1 MAKLYDLQQ
10 KVTGQKPAAKRTL
23 PSYYESESRRNAE
36 QAKQSK
42 RSYAKPTGKTTRGE
56 RSTTGKLLPTKRTK
70 PSKPAAPD
78 KLETVK
84 SRREPAGGKRTVHPL
99 PDRMS
104 PGQAFAYGTERAGA
118 SLLGAGEA
126 LTDTI
131 GAGFYG
137 TLAGVSSLGGLAEN
151 PVSRW
156 ARAQGNAFLDNS
168 VTRDWEQSIEER
180 YRPTD
185 FERNVTGVGQAVVQ
199 MLPAIGTSKVV
210 SAARGGASALNA
222 AQNAIRG
229 QQAGQALFGLQ
240 AAGQGAQEA
249 RQSGA
254 SLGQSLLYGASSGLM
269 ESLIERVSGGIPG
282 LGKGVVD
289 DVAAKV
295 ATHPLVRQ
303 ALDMAGEGGEE
314 AVSAMLEPFLKRAI
328 YDPSAEN
335 ATAEEIGQ
343 AAVMGAL
350 ASGILKVGIDLPTAV
365 GRTVA
370 NAQNVRAQVGTNED
384 LAGRGNDSIARGEGP
399 FRAYEMLPSPNA
411 GGQTNPAST
420 GEAGLNENGL
430 ITLSDTERTNLS
442 TGKKNRIIS
451 TFKDAVTFVRG
462 ALSDRQNVDRA
473 YLGKLPDS
481 VAQSIQNSTGLNVHG
496 FGVMMNGDDIRHI
509 IKSHGDPLAE
519 QSRGQIAVTPDDIA
533 RIPEILAAPDHITP
547 SKELDGKGRQAIVFE
562 KQIGD
567 TYITIQGVS
576 DGKRLLQADTLYKR
590 RARTTQNTMP
600 GTPVGPVPVINAQG
614 GLLQGSSSAS
624 IIPNT
629 SVGNNPQS
637 APTGPERV
645 PVQQN
650 TQPPRRTGVDIPIA
664 ERTWKDAGSR
674 KVNAFQY
681 DHPELRP
688 YFLRA
693 AQELRSELHSGTRGE
708 RFPIKDAD
716 GYITGYTGVKRDV
729 SEPVEQALDNAGLT
743 YAQIEKAID
752 DLIADNGQENY
763 AAAKKVELVLDN
775 MLTDGYTSIM
785 DGEFIEPDKAYLA
798 ARDGVNAALPAES
811 HEYRMSEEEWA
822 SLMGQENIGPESSA
836 GAAKNVYDLLG
847 SGAENLP
854 ETTVG
859 ANKTGPWG
867 LFQASRSE
875 FFPEGA
881 NAARPVDVPTTDP
894 EGRRIRKTASTAMGA
909 KAFPDEV
916 VGDIQNMVLSGK
928 LSYDPVTDQAS
939 IQRAQDHI
947 RSQGFERSLEEFTSS
962 VERGVVSK
970 DLTTLGQQL
979 LVNAANAGDG
989 KATAELL
996 SLYAQME
1003 TTAGQAVQAASILR
1017 KLDPSYQLYAVQKAV
1032 ERLNWATQEKGN
1044 RKGKKGRRTEQA
1056 ETETAETAPE
1066 QGDLLKDLPGAR
1078 PGSGTAQVY
1087 EAADA
1092 AKKKDIAIDPA
1103 LIEKFTRQTDQA
1115 GRDAV
1120 LEEIYQ
1126 NVADQVP
1133 SNFMD
1138 KFNALRYL
1146 NMLGN
1151 LKTQARNVIGN
1162 SVMKGV
1168 NAGRVKVQAAAES
1181 LASRMSGGKFQRT
1194 TTFSRDKALYE
1205 AAKADFQNV
1214 KDLAMGEQKY
1224 SANHGL
1230 LPGAIQDK
1238 RTIFKNNGT
1247 WGTLP
1252 NSNPIAKGTRKAT
1265 DLFWAPLEGY
1275 RNATNWA
1282 METGDVLFSKSAYAD
1297 ALSRYLKANGVTA
1310 EQFTSG
1316 AVDQALLSRARDHAV
1331 REAQE
1336 ATFRDNNAFSDMV
1349 SGIGF
1354 RNANTI
1360 PKKAANMALQGVLPF
1375 RKTPANVAV
1384 RAYEY
1389 SPLGIITTA
1398 AQGVQKVRGNEDITG
1413 ADIIRSLSKSM
1424 TGLGLFLLGMAGFSS
1439 GLLTGGE
1446 DDDEKQ
1452 AAMDDLTGKQN
1463 YALYLPEAITEQ
1475 LGLPAGFNFTMDW
1488 MSPAAMPLFMGAE
1501 VARAREETDLSLEE
1515 LLKAAGSMSN
1525 VMLEMSMLQ
1534 GINEQLEDVSYSE
1547 NPLVDIVMNA
1557 AADFLTQGITSTL
1570 IGQIERTGEEK
1581 RMSTY
1586 TDKNKALPTD
1596 TQYLLGSSS
1605 SRIPGW
1611 DYQQVPYIDAWGR
1624 EEPTGTLPMRA
1635 LNNFLNPA
1643 YTSFTNVTPVDKE
1656 IQRLYDQ
1663 TGNGSVVPS
1672 RAEKSITV
1680 DGKNLRLTTEKYT
1693 EFARKRGQTAYSV
1706 LDDLIQNDAYRSMS
1720 DEEKADMVSDVY
1732 EYATSLGKA
1741 EVSSYRPEGWVENA
1755 LKSGVDPERYIL
1767 YRHSLEDG
1775 MSAAD
1780 KSELMERRGITGK
1793 ERTAL
1798 LLEEY
1803 PDWAD
1808 SAEEAGVPKDVFVSF
1823 KVATVDLTGDKDKDG
1838 KTITGSKKEKV
1849 LNAINAMDV
1858 NRATK
1863 NALYNAC
1870 GYAANKL
1877 YEAPWY

>member
-1 MAKLYDLQQ
+1 MAIDWDELK
-10 KVTGQKPAAKRTL
+10 KK
-23 PSYYESESRRNAE
+23 AE
-36 QAKQSK
+36 QKDARVREENRKANAALRKEPTTRRVSSPTRVNRVDVQDERSAPAK

-56 RSTTGKLLPTKRTK
+56 RSTTGKLLPTKSTK

-118 SLLGAGEA
+118 LLLGAGEA

-240 AAGQGAQEA
+240 AAGYGAQEA

-282 LGKGVVD
+282 LGKG
-289 DVAAKV
+289 AANGLAEKV
-295 ATHPLVRQ
+295 KGVSAFLAAHPLVKQ
-303 ALDMAGEGGEE
+303 ALGVVGEGGEE
-314 AVSAMLEPFLKRAI
+314 AVSAALEPFLKRAI

-370 NAQNVRAQVGTNED
+370 NAQNARAQIGTNED
-384 LAGRGNDSIARGEGP
+384 IAGRVNDSIARGEGP
-399 FRAYEMLPSPNA
+399 FRAYDQKAADTAPERVPEEYRAETPQNVEYPTVPIITLSMDSV
-411 GGQTNPAST
+411 
-420 GEAGLNENGL
+420 AGLNDG
-430 ITLSDTERTNLS
+430 TLPKSGNYLRKQAYSDTVSRLGLDKHEAAYVAAENITRNGDQYVIKITKPSLKKMLSASSYPDQTVPLESIAVLSQLERIAQNGVYFRS
-442 TGKKNRIIS
+442 EGDRKNR
-451 TFKDAVTFVRG
+451 
-462 ALSDRQNVDRA
+462 
-473 YLGKLPDS
+473 P
-481 VAQSIQNSTGLNVHG
+481 
-496 FGVMMNGDDIRHI
+496 
-509 IKSHGDPLAE
+509 
-519 QSRGQIAVTPDDIA
+519 QIAGYDHLLTTVYLDGVPYVVDMRVRVEDTQAGGANRLYHFTPELISVKRQKDG
-533 RIPEILAAPDHITP
+533 AASTAGRHATGVHSKDTTP
-547 SKELDGKGRQAIVFE
+547 SSI
-562 KQIGD
+562 
-567 TYITIQGVS
+567 
-576 DGKRLLQADTLYKR
+576 
-590 RARTTQNTMP
+590 
-600 GTPVGPVPVINAQG
+600 
-614 GLLQGSSSAS
+614 S
-624 IIPNT
+624 IIPNAPAESNT
-629 SVGNNPQS
+629 QS

-650 TQPPRRTGVDIPIA
+650 TQPPRRTEVDIPIA

-743 YAQIEKAID
+743 YDQIEKAID

-798 ARDGVNAALPAES
+798 ARNGVNAALPAES

-822 SLMGQENIGPESSA
+822 SLMGQENIGPESSV
-836 GAAKNVYDLLG
+836 GAAQKGFD
-847 SGAENLP
+847 
-854 ETTVG
+854 
-859 ANKTGPWG
+859 PWSA
-867 LFQASRSE
+867 FQGTKSE

-881 NAARPVDVPTTDP
+881 NAARPVDVPTTDRS
-894 EGRRIRKTASTAMGA
+894 GRRIRKTASTAMGA

-916 VGDIQNMVLSGK
+916 LGAIQNMVLSGK

-947 RSQGFERSLEEFTSS
+947 RSQGFERALEEFTSS

-1044 RKGKKGRRTEQA
+1044 RKVKKGRRTAQA
-1056 ETETAETAPE
+1056 ETGTAETTPE

-1133 SNFMD
+1133 SNWKD
-1138 KFNALRYL
+1138 KWNAWRYMAMLL
-1146 NMLGN
+1146 NPRTHIRNMVGN
-1151 LKTQARNVIGN
+1151 TGFQPVRAIKDEVGAALEGMVSRIPGVKLERTKSFAASPDLYRAAWADYQNADAVLSGSKYNDVNSEIESRRRIFKTLPLEAARKGN
-1162 SVMKGV
+1162 S
-1168 NAGRVKVQAAAES
+1168 AALEAEDA
-1181 LASRMSGGKFQRT
+1181 LFKRMT
-1194 TTFSRDKALYE
+1194 
-1205 AAKADFQNV
+1205 
-1214 KDLAMGEQKY
+1214 
-1224 SANHGL
+1224 
-1230 LPGAIQDK
+1230 
-1238 RTIFKNNGT
+1238 
-1247 WGTLP
+1247 
-1252 NSNPIAKGTRKAT
+1252 
-1265 DLFWAPLEGY
+1265 
-1275 RNATNWA
+1275 
-1282 METGDVLFSKSAYAD
+1282 YAD
-1297 ALSRYLKANGVTA
+1297 ALAKYLQANKVSA
-1310 EQFTSG
+1310 EALRAGT
-1316 AVDQALLSRARDHAV
+1316 VDSALLSRARDYAGKEALKATYQDKNAV
-1331 REAQE
+1331 SDKVVQLARMAGPFGEA
-1336 ATFRDNNAFSDMV
+1336 
-1349 SGIGF
+1349 
-1354 RNANTI
+1354 
-1360 PKKAANMALQGVLPF
+1360 VLPF
-1375 RKTPANVAV
+1375 KRTPANILV
-1384 RAYEY
+1384 RGLEY
-1389 SPLGIITTA
+1389 SPAGLAKSVLPIKLGPLK
-1398 AQGVQKVRGNEDITG
+1398 GDLYKVRKGEMSAAEAIDHAAAGLTG
-1413 ADIIRSLSKSM
+1413 
-1424 TGLGLFLLGMAGFSS
+1424 TGLLALGAYLASLGLVS
-1439 GLLTGGE
+1439 GGA

-1452 AAMDDLTGKQN
+1452 EALDDLVGRQS
-1463 YALYLPEAITEQ
+1463 YALNLPGGGSVTLDWLAPEA
-1475 LGLPAGFNFTMDW
+1475 LPF
-1488 MSPAAMPLFMGAE
+1488 FMGVELVDAIGQNGFTGDGLVTALAASAE
-1501 VARAREETDLSLEE
+1501 P
-1515 LLKAAGSMSN
+1515 
-1525 VMLEMSMLQ
+1525 MLEMSMLQ
-1534 GINEQLEDVSYSE
+1534 SLNDLIDSVSYAESSGKL
-1547 NPLVDIVMNA
+1547 PAIAGSALVSYLSQAIP
-1557 AADFLTQGITSTL
+1557 TIG
-1570 IGQIERTGEEK
+1570 GQIERTGEEK

-1586 TDKNKALPTD
+1586 TDKSAFLPTD
-1596 TQYLLGSSS
+1596 IQYALGKASA
-1605 SRIPGW
+1605 RIPGW

-1643 YTSFTNVTPVDKE
+1643 YTSFTNMTPVDKE
-1656 IQRLYDQ
+1656 IQRIYDQ
-1663 TGNGSVVPS
+1663 TGNGAVVP
-1672 RAEKSITV
+1672 RRPDRYITV
-1680 DGKNLRLTTEKYT
+1680 DGKRIDLSGEQYMNYATM
-1693 EFARKRGQTAYSV
+1693 RGQTQFNMLSAISESPAY
-1706 LDDLIQNDAYRSMS
+1706 QNMTAA
-1720 DEEKADMVSDVY
+1720 EQEKVVTGVY
-1732 EYATSLGKA
+1732 EYADSISKMKIN
-1741 EVSSYRPEGWVENA
+1741 SNYKPDKWVEKA
-1755 LKSGVDPERYIL
+1755 MDSGVDPAFVVLYRGKLLSLNDQMKQREANAELRRILMSDHTINDADKNAIDHILINDGRYIPQDLDVDYSNKETFVITQMSDGAKKRWPGIKEQFGITPEQYGDAWSIYQNDELNANEKRQALREIVGTRAGAL
-1767 YRHSLEDG
+1767 YRAL
-1775 MSAAD
+1775 
-1780 KSELMERRGITGK
+1780 GK
-1793 ERTAL
+1793 EA
-1798 LLEEY
+1798 
-1803 PDWAD
+1803 
-1808 SAEEAGVPKDVFVSF
+1808 
-1823 KVATVDLTGDKDKDG
+1823 
-1838 KTITGSKKEKV
+1838 
-1849 LNAINAMDV
+1849 
-1858 NRATK
+1858 
-1863 NALYNAC
+1863 
-1870 GYAANKL
+1870 
-1877 YEAPWY
+1877 

>member
-1 MAKLYDLQQ
+1 MAIDWDELK
-10 KVTGQKPAAKRTL
+10 KK
-23 PSYYESESRRNAE
+23 AE
-36 QAKQSK
+36 QKDARVREENRKANAALRKEPTTRRVSSPTQVNRVDVQDERSAPAKY
-42 RSYAKPTGKTTRGE
+42 SYAKPTGKTTRSE
-56 RSTTGKLLPTKRTK
+56 RSTTGKLLPTKNTK

-185 FERNVTGVGQAVVQ
+185 LERNVTGAGQTVVQ
-199 MLPAIGTSKVV
+199 MLPAIGTSHVV

-240 AAGQGAQEA
+240 AAGYGAQEA

-370 NAQNVRAQVGTNED
+370 NAQNARAQIGTNED
-384 LAGRGNDSIARGEGP
+384 IAGRVNDSIARGEGP
-399 FRAYEMLPSPNA
+399 FRAYDQKAADTAPERVPEEYRAETPQNVEYPTVPIITLSMDSV
-411 GGQTNPAST
+411 
-420 GEAGLNENGL
+420 AGLNDG
-430 ITLSDTERTNLS
+430 TLPKSGNYLRKQAYSDTVSRLGLDKHEAAYVAAENITRNGDQYVIKITKPSLKKMLSASSYPDQTVPLESIAVLSQLERIAQNGVYFRS
-442 TGKKNRIIS
+442 EGDRKNR
-451 TFKDAVTFVRG
+451 
-462 ALSDRQNVDRA
+462 
-473 YLGKLPDS
+473 P
-481 VAQSIQNSTGLNVHG
+481 
-496 FGVMMNGDDIRHI
+496 
-509 IKSHGDPLAE
+509 
-519 QSRGQIAVTPDDIA
+519 QIAGYDHLLTTVYLDGVPYVVDMRVRVEDTQAGGANRLYHFTPELISVKRQKDG
-533 RIPEILAAPDHITP
+533 AASTAGRHATGVHSKDTTP
-547 SKELDGKGRQAIVFE
+547 SSI
-562 KQIGD
+562 
-567 TYITIQGVS
+567 
-576 DGKRLLQADTLYKR
+576 
-590 RARTTQNTMP
+590 
-600 GTPVGPVPVINAQG
+600 
-614 GLLQGSSSAS
+614 S
-624 IIPNT
+624 IIPNAPAESNT
-629 SVGNNPQS
+629 QS

-650 TQPPRRTGVDIPIA
+650 TQPPRRTEVDIPIA

-743 YAQIEKAID
+743 YDQIEKAID

-798 ARDGVNAALPAES
+798 ARNGVNAALPAES

-894 EGRRIRKTASTAMGA
+894 EGRRIRKTASTGMGA

-947 RSQGFERSLEEFTSS
+947 RSQGFERALEEFTSS

-1044 RKGKKGRRTEQA
+1044 RKVKKGRRTAQA
-1056 ETETAETAPE
+1056 ETGTAETAPE

-1103 LIEKFTRQTDQA
+1103 LIEKFTQQTDQA

-1133 SNFMD
+1133 SNWKD
-1138 KFNALRYL
+1138 KWNAWRYMAMLL
-1146 NMLGN
+1146 NPRTHIRNMVGN
-1151 LKTQARNVIGN
+1151 TGFQPVRAIKDEVGAALEGMVSRIPGVKLERTKSFAASPDLYRAAWADYQNAEAVLSGSKYNDVNSEIESRRRIFKTLPLEAARKGN
-1162 SVMKGV
+1162 S
-1168 NAGRVKVQAAAES
+1168 AALEAEDA
-1181 LASRMSGGKFQRT
+1181 LFKRMT
-1194 TTFSRDKALYE
+1194 
-1205 AAKADFQNV
+1205 
-1214 KDLAMGEQKY
+1214 
-1224 SANHGL
+1224 
-1230 LPGAIQDK
+1230 
-1238 RTIFKNNGT
+1238 
-1247 WGTLP
+1247 
-1252 NSNPIAKGTRKAT
+1252 
-1265 DLFWAPLEGY
+1265 
-1275 RNATNWA
+1275 
-1282 METGDVLFSKSAYAD
+1282 YAD
-1297 ALSRYLKANGVTA
+1297 ALAKYLQANKVSA
-1310 EQFTSG
+1310 EALRAGT
-1316 AVDQALLSRARDHAV
+1316 VDSALLSRARDYAGKEALKATYQDKNAV
-1331 REAQE
+1331 SDKVVQLARMAGPFGEA
-1336 ATFRDNNAFSDMV
+1336 
-1349 SGIGF
+1349 
-1354 RNANTI
+1354 
-1360 PKKAANMALQGVLPF
+1360 VLPF
-1375 RKTPANVAV
+1375 KRTPANILV
-1384 RAYEY
+1384 RGLEY
-1389 SPLGIITTA
+1389 SPAGLAKSLTYDL
-1398 AQGVQKVRGNEDITG
+1398 VKVRQEKMSAAEAIDHAAAGLTG
-1413 ADIIRSLSKSM
+1413 
-1424 TGLGLFLLGMAGFSS
+1424 TGLLALGAYLASLGLV
-1439 GLLTGGE
+1439 TGGA

-1452 AAMDDLTGKQN
+1452 AAMDDLTGGQN
-1463 YALYLPEAITEQ
+1463 YALNLPGGGSVTLDWLAPEA
-1475 LGLPAGFNFTMDW
+1475 LPF
-1488 MSPAAMPLFMGAE
+1488 FMGVELVDAIGE
-1501 VARAREETDLSLEE
+1501 NGLTGDGLTAALGALSEP
-1515 LLKAAGSMSN
+1515 
-1525 VMLEMSMLQ
+1525 MLEMSMLQ
-1534 GINEQLEDVSYSE
+1534 SLNDLIDNVSYSAQNE
-1547 NPLVDIVMNA
+1547 KLKGIA
-1557 AADFLTQGITSTL
+1557 GSAIISYLTQAIPTIG
-1570 IGQIERTGEEK
+1570 GQIERTGEEK

-1586 TDKNKALPTD
+1586 TDKSAFLPTD
-1596 TQYLLGSSS
+1596 IQYALGKASA
-1605 SRIPGW
+1605 RIPGW
-1611 DYQQVPYIDAWGR
+1611 DYHQVPYIDAWGR

-1643 YTSFTNVTPVDKE
+1643 YTSFTNVTLVDKE

-1663 TGNGSVVPS
+1663 TGNGAVVPR

-1680 DGKNLRLTTEKYT
+1680 DGKDLRLTAEKYT

-1706 LDDLIQNDAYRSMS
+1706 LDDLIQDDAYRSMS

-1732 EYATSLGKA
+1732 EYAASLGKA
-1741 EVSSYRPEGWVENA
+1741 EVSSYQPDGWVENA
-1755 LKSGVDPERYIL
+1755 VKSGVDPERYIL

-1823 KVATVDLTGDKDKDG
+1823 KVATVDLAGDKDKDG
-1838 KTITGSKKEKV
+1838 NTISGSKKEKV

>member
-36 QAKQSK
+36 HAKQSK

-56 RSTTGKLLPTKRTK
+56 RSTTGKLLPTKSTK

-84 SRREPAGGKRTVHPL
+84 SRREPAGGKRTAHPL

-185 FERNVTGVGQAVVQ
+185 LERNVTGAGQTVVQ
-199 MLPAIGTSKVV
+199 MLPAIGTSHVV

-240 AAGQGAQEA
+240 AAGYGAQEA

-370 NAQNVRAQVGTNED
+370 NAQNARAQIGTNED
-384 LAGRGNDSIARGEGP
+384 IAGRVNDSIARGEGP
-399 FRAYEMLPSPNA
+399 FRAYDQKAADTAPERVPEEYRAETPQNVEYPTVPIITLSMDSV
-411 GGQTNPAST
+411 
-420 GEAGLNENGL
+420 AGLNDG
-430 ITLSDTERTNLS
+430 TLPKSGNYLRKQAYSDTVSRLGLDKHEAAYVAAENITRNGDQYVIKITKPSLKKMLSASSYPDQTVPLESIAVLSQLERIAQNGVYFRS
-442 TGKKNRIIS
+442 EGDRKNR
-451 TFKDAVTFVRG
+451 
-462 ALSDRQNVDRA
+462 
-473 YLGKLPDS
+473 P
-481 VAQSIQNSTGLNVHG
+481 
-496 FGVMMNGDDIRHI
+496 
-509 IKSHGDPLAE
+509 
-519 QSRGQIAVTPDDIA
+519 QIAGYDHLLTTVYLDGVPYVVDMRVRVEDTQAGGANRLYHFTPELISVKRQKDG
-533 RIPEILAAPDHITP
+533 AASTAGRHATGVHSKDTTP
-547 SKELDGKGRQAIVFE
+547 SSI
-562 KQIGD
+562 
-567 TYITIQGVS
+567 
-576 DGKRLLQADTLYKR
+576 
-590 RARTTQNTMP
+590 
-600 GTPVGPVPVINAQG
+600 
-614 GLLQGSSSAS
+614 S
-624 IIPNT
+624 IIPNAPAESNT
-629 SVGNNPQS
+629 QS

-650 TQPPRRTGVDIPIA
+650 TQPPRRTEVDIPIA

-743 YAQIEKAID
+743 YDQIEKAID

-785 DGEFIEPDKAYLA
+785 DGEFIEPDEAYLA
-798 ARDGVNAALPAES
+798 ARNGVNAALPAES
-811 HEYRMSEEEWA
+811 HEYRMSEEEWT
-822 SLMGQENIGPESSA
+822 SLMGQENIGPESSV
-836 GAAKNVYDLLG
+836 GAAQKGFD
-847 SGAENLP
+847 
-854 ETTVG
+854 
-859 ANKTGPWG
+859 PWSA
-867 LFQASRSE
+867 FQGTKSE

-894 EGRRIRKTASTAMGA
+894 EGRRIRKTASTGMGA

-979 LVNAANAGDG
+979 LVNSANARDG

-1044 RKGKKGRRTEQA
+1044 RKGKKGRRTAQA
-1056 ETETAETAPE
+1056 ETGTAETAPE

-1463 YALYLPEAITEQ
+1463 YALYLPKAITEQ

-1635 LNNFLNPA
+1635 VNNFLNPA

-1663 TGNGSVVPS
+1663 TGNGAVVPR

-1680 DGKNLRLTTEKYT
+1680 DGKDLRLTAEKYI

-1706 LDDLIQNDAYRSMS
+1706 LDDLIQDDAYRSMS

-1732 EYATSLGKA
+1732 EYAASLGKA
-1741 EVSSYRPEGWVENA
+1741 EVSSYQPDGWVENA
-1755 LKSGVDPERYIL
+1755 VKSGVDPERYIL

-1823 KVATVDLTGDKDKDG
+1823 KVATVDLAGDKDKDG
-1838 KTITGSKKEKV
+1838 NTISGSKKEKV